1 MKFYV
6 PAITVLITS
15 SILICGIDPVTASEQ
30 SYCSWKIE
38 DYQIKKTLCG
48 LKGNVKRGRKLV
60 IERNKGNCL
69 ACHKMPIPEQ
79 DFHGELGPDL
89 SGVGARYPA
98 GMLRLQ
104 IVDEKKINPATIMPG
119 FYVKPDTLHNV
130 AEKFNGKTP
139 LNAQEVEDIVAYL
152 LTLK

>member
-1 MKFYV
+1 
-6 PAITVLITS
+6 
-15 SILICGIDPVTASEQ
+15 
-30 SYCSWKIE
+30 
-38 DYQIKKTLCG
+38 
-48 LKGNVKRGRKLV
+48 
-60 IERNKGNCL
+60 
-69 ACHKMPIPEQ
+69 MPIPEQ